1 MEDLLVEKSKRLA
14 SAETNPEC
22 NSCTSNKCFIYRYCS
37 KESINILELNKRVL
51 NYKKGQYIFYE
62 GDPVQGL
69 YIIRTG
75 KAKVLS
81 TGYNKRTQIIRLS
94 KTGQLLG
101 HRGLGDK
108 YYLISAA
115 AIDDSVICFVE
126 TNVFTQIL
134 KNDSELTYEL
144 MLLFVNEL
152 RISESRMKNLA
163 QMTVRE
169 KSAEALLLLKQS
181 FGIRKK
187 DGIVLDAILTRK
199 DMADLAGLSTEQITK
214 CFSEFRQEK
223 IIQIDGKR
231 ITILKP
237 ENLFKLIAP
246 YYPQ

>member
-14 SAETNPEC
+14 SDETSQEC
-22 NSCTSNKCFIYRYCS
+22 NSCINNKCFIYRYCS

-51 NYKKGQYIFYE
+51 YYKKGQYVFYE
-62 GDPVQGL
+62 GDPIQGL
-69 YIIRTG
+69 YIIRKG
-75 KAKVLS
+75 KVKVLS
-81 TGYNKRTQIIRLS
+81 TGYNNKTQIIRLS

-101 HRGLGDK
+101 HRALGEK

-115 AIDDSVICFVE
+115 AIDDSVICFID

-134 KNDSELTYEL
+134 KNDSTLTYEL

-181 FGIRKK
+181 FGLTKG
-187 DGIVLDAILTRK
+187 DGIVLDGILTRK
-199 DMADLAGLSTEQITK
+199 DMADLAGLSVEQITK
-214 CFSEFRQEK
+214 CFSEFRQEQ
-223 IIQIDGKR
+223 IIRIDGKR

-237 ENLFKLIAP
+237 ENLSKLITP